1 MDASFFHQNM
11 PGIVVFRRRWM
22 VASDDLVIPFGITFV
37 LRGIW

>member
-22 VASDDLVIPFGITFV
+22 VASDDLVIPFGIAFV